1 MPFLGVPKM
10 EDCFD
15 DVVVDPSDTFGKL
28 YNTTFYK
35 YWLRHYDYSY
45 DKESRLV
52 DVYTR
57 DNYFDD
63 DNINSFHLAANETQ
77 ANQNN
82 INLKPSEFTD
92 QQNFWFGSYNSV
104 VKYFHKFNGFKEVF
118 NTQK

>member
-15 DVVVDPSDTFGKL
+15 DVVVDPSDTFGKF

-45 DKESRLV
+45 DKERRLV

-63 DNINSFHLAANETQ
+63 DNINSFHLAANET
-77 ANQNN
+77 
-82 INLKPSEFTD
+82 
-92 QQNFWFGSYNSV
+92 
-104 VKYFHKFNGFKEVF
+104 
-118 NTQK
+118 